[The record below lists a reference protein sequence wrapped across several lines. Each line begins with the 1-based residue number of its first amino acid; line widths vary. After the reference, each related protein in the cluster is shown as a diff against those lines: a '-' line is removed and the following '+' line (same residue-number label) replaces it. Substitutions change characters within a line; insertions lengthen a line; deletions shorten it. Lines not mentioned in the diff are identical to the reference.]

1 MPPSHRQQLRAPCHG
16 LALATSLGT
25 ALIAL
30 SLCGC
35 DVAYLARYDMEKQAC
50 NKLVDFE
57 ARKACVAKLPPTDY
71 QTYEAQRG
79 KLADGESE
87 KSKPAPKAPVGCFKR
102 EATGETVCPN

>member
-1 MPPSHRQQLRAPCHG
+1 MHTSHCPQPRARRHCV
-16 LALATSLGT
+16 ALTALFATT
-25 ALIAL
+25 LIAL
-30 SLCGC
+30 PLSGC
-35 DVAYLARYDMEKQAC
+35 DVAYLARYDIEKQAC